1 MKGIIKLFMD
11 GGPFIMSAIFI
22 CSIIALAITLERFF
36 YYKKINLGTDKLLD
50 RIAKAISMNHY
61 EEVLAI
67 CDSKPSPVTNLVK
80 AGIKHRKEDEAR
92 IQDAIKDA
100 ASLEIPKLEKF
111 LTTLGS
117 IASIAPLLGLLGT
130 VMGNME
136 TFGVVGAGA
145 SLGNM
150 EQLAQGISKA
160 LLTTAFGLVVA
171 IPSTVVYN
179 HYTNKV
185 NNMILKLEIQ
195 ANNLIQMLIKQEK
208 RGWYGC
214 KI

>member
-1 MKGIIKLFMD
+1 MKDILKLFID
-11 GGPFIMSAIFI
+11 GGPFIMSAILL

-36 YYKKINLGTDKLLD
+36 YYKKINMGTDKLLS
-50 RIAKAISMNHY
+50 RIANAISQKHY

-67 CDSKPSPVTNLVK
+67 CDSKNSPVTNLVK
-80 AGIKHRKEDEAR
+80 AGIKHREEGENR
-92 IQDAIKDA
+92 IQNAIQDA

-117 IASIAPLLGLLGT
+117 IAGIAPLLGLLGT

-136 TFGVVGAGA
+136 TFGVIGAGA
-145 SLGNM
+145 ALGNM

-195 ANNLIQMLIKQEK
+195 ANDLIQMLIKQEK
-208 RGWYGC
+208 RG
-214 KI
+214 

>member
-1 MKGIIKLFMD
+1 MKSIVKLFMD
-11 GGPFIMSAIFI
+11 GGPFIMSAIFL

-36 YYKKINLGTDKLLD
+36 YYKKISLGSDKLLA
-50 RIAKAISMNHY
+50 RIAKVISMNRY
-61 EEVLAI
+61 EEVLVI
-67 CDSKPSPVTNLVK
+67 CESKPSPVTALVR
-80 AGIKHRKEDEAR
+80 AGIKHRKEGEAR
-92 IQDAIKDA
+92 IQDAIQDA

-136 TFGVVGAGA
+136 TFGVIGAGA

-171 IPSTVVYN
+171 IPTTVVYN

-185 NNMILKLEIQ
+185 NNMILKLESQ
-195 ANNLIQMLIKQEK
+195 ANDLIQMLIKQEK
-208 RGWYGC
+208 RD
-214 KI
+214 

>member
-92 IQDAIKDA
+92 IQEAFRHHG
-100 ASLEIPKLEKF
+100 SSRR
-111 LTTLGS
+111 LGE
-117 IASIAPLLGLLGT
+117 G
-130 VMGNME
+130 
-136 TFGVVGAGA
+136 
-145 SLGNM
+145 
-150 EQLAQGISKA
+150 
-160 LLTTAFGLVVA
+160 
-171 IPSTVVYN
+171 
-179 HYTNKV
+179 
-185 NNMILKLEIQ
+185 
-195 ANNLIQMLIKQEK
+195 
-208 RGWYGC
+208 
-214 KI
+214 

>member
-208 RGWYGC
+208 RG
-214 KI
+214 

>member
-1 MKGIIKLFMD
+1 MKDVLKLFID
-11 GGPFIMSAIFI
+11 GGPFIMSAILL
-22 CSIIALAITLERFF
+22 CSIIALTITLERFF
-36 YYKKINLGTDKLLD
+36 YYKKINMGADKLLN
-50 RIAKAISMNHY
+50 RIANAISLKHY
-61 EEVLAI
+61 DEVLAI
-67 CDSKPSPVTNLVK
+67 CDSKNSPVTNLVK
-80 AGIKHRKEDEAR
+80 AGIKYREEGENR
-92 IQDAIKDA
+92 IQDAIQDA

-117 IASIAPLLGLLGT
+117 IAGIAPLLGLLGT

-136 TFGVVGAGA
+136 TFGVIGAGA
-145 SLGNM
+145 ALGNM

-171 IPSTVVYN
+171 IPTTVVYN

-195 ANNLIQMLIKQEK
+195 ANDLIQMLVKQEK
-208 RGWYGC
+208 RG
-214 KI
+214 

>member
-1 MKGIIKLFMD
+1 MKSIIKLFTD
-11 GGPFIMSAIFI
+11 GGPFIMSAII
-22 CSIIALAITLERFF
+22 LCSIIAVTITLERFF
-36 YYKKINLGTDKLLD
+36 YYKKINIGTDKLLA
-50 RIAKAISMNHY
+50 RIAKAISLNHY
-61 EEVLAI
+61 EEVLTI
-67 CDSKPSPVTNLVK
+67 CDSKPTPVTNLVK
-80 AGIKHRKEDEAR
+80 AGITHRTEGETA

-136 TFGVVGAGA
+136 TFGVIGTGAA
-145 SLGNM
+145 LGNM

-160 LLTTAFGLVVA
+160 LLTTAFGLIVA
-171 IPSTVVYN
+171 IPTTVVYN

-185 NNMILKLEIQ
+185 NNMILKLEIH
-195 ANNLIQMLIKQEK
+195 ANNLIQMLVKQEK
-208 RGWYGC
+208 RG
-214 KI
+214 

>member
-1 MKGIIKLFMD
+1 MKSIVKLFMD
-11 GGPFIMSAIFI
+11 GGPFIMSAIFL

-36 YYKKINLGTDKLLD
+36 YYKKINLGADKLLA
-50 RIAKAISMNHY
+50 RIAKAISMNRY
-61 EEVLAI
+61 EEVLVI
-67 CDSKPSPVTNLVK
+67 CDSKPSPVTSLVK
-80 AGIKHRKEDEAR
+80 AGIKHRKEGETR
-92 IQDAIKDA
+92 IQDA

-136 TFGVVGAGA
+136 TFGVIGAGA

-171 IPSTVVYN
+171 IPTTVVYN

-185 NNMILKLEIQ
+185 NNMILKLESQ
-195 ANNLIQMLIKQEK
+195 ANDLIQMLIKQEK
-208 RGWYGC
+208 RD
-214 KI
+214 

>member
-1 MKGIIKLFMD
+1 MKDVLKLFID
-11 GGPFIMSAIFI
+11 GGPFIMSAILL
-22 CSIIALAITLERFF
+22 CSIIALTITLERFF
-36 YYKKINLGTDKLLD
+36 YYKKINMGTDKLLN
-50 RIAKAISMNHY
+50 RIANAISLKHY
-61 EEVLAI
+61 DEVLAI
-67 CDSKPSPVTNLVK
+67 CDSKNSPVTNLVK
-80 AGIKHRKEDEAR
+80 AGIKYREEGENR
-92 IQDAIKDA
+92 IQDAIQDA

-117 IASIAPLLGLLGT
+117 IAGIAPLLGLLGT

-136 TFGVVGAGA
+136 TFGVIGAGA
-145 SLGNM
+145 ALGNM

-171 IPSTVVYN
+171 IPTTVVYN

-195 ANNLIQMLIKQEK
+195 ANDLIQMLVKQEK
-208 RGWYGC
+208 RG
-214 KI
+214 